1 MGKMMT
7 KPGPMLYPVPT
18 VMVSCSDGTVD
29 NIITIGWTGIVNS
42 DPPMTYVS
50 VRKSRYSH
58 ELIRKQEAFVVN
70 LVNEDLVRAADF
82 CGVKSGQH
90 VDKWNE
96 MGLHKEAAAEV
107 NVQMIAESPVNL
119 ECVVREVKELG
130 SHDMFLAEIVAVHM
144 DEAYA
149 SEDGAYQF
157 DRMKLISYVHGHYF
171 GLRRG
176 PLGSFGYSIMKP
188 RTQRRKRREAAEKR
202 KTHITKNL
210 PPKEKKIKSMREKK
224 QRKK

>member
-18 VMVSCSDGTVD
+18 VMVSCSDGTAD

-58 ELIRKQEAFVVN
+58 ELIRKQGAFVIN
-70 LVNEDLVRAADF
+70 LVNEDLVRVADF
-82 CGVKSGQH
+82 CGVKSGRDL
-90 VDKWNE
+90 DKWQE
-96 MGLHKEAAAEV
+96 TGLHKEVGTEV
-107 NVQMIAESPVNL
+107 NVPMIAESPVNL
-119 ECVVREVKELG
+119 ECVVREVTELG

-144 DEAYA
+144 DEKYA
-149 SEDGAYQF
+149 SKDGAYQF
-157 DRMKLISYVHGHYF
+157 DRMRLVSYVHGCYF
-171 GLRRG
+171 GLRRE

-188 RTQRRKRREAAEKR
+188 KTQRRKRREAIEKR
-202 KTHITKNL
+202 KSHTAKTPL
-210 PPKEKKIKSMREKK
+210 RKEKKSKATREKK
-224 QRKK
+224 NRKK